1 MSQPQT
7 EAGEILIVDDTPD
20 NLRYLSYLLTDHGYN
35 VRKALNGQLALDA
48 ALLEPPDL
56 VLLDVRMPQI
66 NGYQVCERLKSQPE
80 TAHIPIIFLSALANE
95 EDKIQAFQV
104 GGVDYITKPF
114 HAAEVLI
121 RVETHLKLHRLQ
133 KQLQAQTQQQTQEI
147 QSCILA
153 EQELQILNQTL
164 EEKIR
169 QRTSELEN
177 SNHQL
182 LQLQTKLEQAL
193 LQEQRVNELRADLI
207 TTIAHEFRTPLSI
220 ITTAIALLNRE
231 EHANHDREK
240 IYFHMMNE
248 SIKRLNQ
255 ILQSVLTLA
264 EIDDQETQ
272 FTPQLVD
279 LTQICQPLIEQW
291 QLAESGKYEL
301 VFINHI
307 DTSTPTY
314 IDVALFQEICKGL
327 LANAIRYSPQG
338 GVIQFELS
346 NEAEAV
352 VLQVRDQGIG
362 IPVEDQPHIFDR
374 FYRAGNANL
383 VAGTPGIGLGLAVV
397 KQAVERHQGTISV
410 SSTIEQGSTFTVRLP
425 NRLKQGVGSGE

>member
-7 EAGEILIVDDTPD
+7 GTGEILIVDDTPD

-35 VRKALNGQLALDA
+35 VRKAINGQLALDA
-48 ALLEPPDL
+48 ALLDPPDL

-66 NGYQVCERLKSQPE
+66 NGYQVCEQLKSHPK

-121 RVETHLKLHRLQ
+121 RVETHLKLNRLQ
-133 KQLQAQTQQQTQEI
+133 KQLQVQTQQQNQEI
-147 QSCILA
+147 QSRILA

-164 EEKIR
+164 EEKIHK
-169 QRTSELEN
+169 RTAELED
-177 SNHQL
+177 SNYQL

-264 EIDDQETQ
+264 EIDNQETQ
-272 FTPQLVD
+272 FTPQPVD
-279 LTQICQPLIEQW
+279 LTEICQPLIEHW
-291 QLAESGKYEL
+291 QQAESDKYEL
-301 VFINHI
+301 IFINRI
-307 DTSTPTY
+307 DASTPTY

-346 NEAEAV
+346 NEADTL
-352 VLQVRDQGIG
+352 VLQVRDEGIG
-362 IPVEDQPHIFDR
+362 IPVEDQRHIFDR

-425 NRLKQGVGSGE
+425 NRR